1 MNLSEL
7 LNRIELKM
15 QRLVRKTQMLENEL
29 AALAA
34 ENERLREEIAQKEI
48 FVAVLKDAL
57 ANAKPLDDARLRDI
71 RETRDVRFA
80 REMDNSIDWLNTKQP

>member
-7 LNRIELKM
+7 LDRIELKM

-57 ANAKPLDDARLRDI
+57 ASTKPVDDTRLQDI
-71 RETRDVRFA
+71 RETRDVRLA
-80 REMDNSIDWLNTKQP
+80 REMDNSIDWLNTKRP